1 MKTFWS
7 FILFSSAFVLANE
20 ICAGLC
26 GPCALGNSDSTCVK
40 VDSLCHCAAVLD
52 SISAIKTEDQ
62 DVRLA
67 AESTLVAAF
76 ERGCEEKFCGFYVKL
91 EKDSVRIENIP
102 VRLPEEK
109 AELYKDSAE
118 TPNAVSEEQL
128 LSLSGEC
135 QRFCSFCPEEKSAD
149 SNCIRIEDICGCR
162 AFVEQQKRL
171 QEAASRDSI
180 AQVEAFLMRKENAQ
194 MAADSVL
201 NRLRSSD
208 GEELFLTLFNRDL
221 SLVDMRNSATEKKPD
236 ADTATSA
243 IILLSKETGPRRGDS
258 LKVIIPEEKKE
269 PAGENVELQKT
280 PQKSDRTLYPGLMFY
295 AGSFEESSLMGLD
308 LIKDATFT
316 AGLGFFLRS
325 YFYKFYEYGSFQ
337 FGLNAVYNY
346 AEYDADDCDGGIV
359 YHNVGAEMPLQF
371 RFGFPIGKYIAPYLS
386 YAFVVRKPIYVWT
399 EWYLENERYSYSY
412 GYYSREESDSP
423 KDAYK
428 LGDWEFL
435 GFFGMGL
442 EVVRYFSIEWQMVI
456 HSTRTY
462 EDEPLHPYDESW
474 RVKLEVAF

>member
-1 MKTFWS
+1 MKTFWA
-7 FILFSSAFVLANE
+7 FILFSSSFVLANE
-20 ICAGLC
+20 ICASLC
-26 GPCALGNSDSTCVK
+26 GPCALGNNDSTCVK
-40 VDSLCHCAAVLD
+40 VDSLCHCGAVLD
-52 SISAIKTEDQ
+52 SISAVKPDSQ
-62 DVRLA
+62 NAWVAA
-67 AESTLVAAF
+67 AESSLIAAF
-76 ERGCEEKFCGFYVKL
+76 ERGCEEKFCGFRVKF

-102 VRLPEEK
+102 VRLSKEK
-109 AELYKDSAE
+109 AKLYKDSVE
-118 TPNAVSEEQL
+118 TPNAVVEEPL

-135 QRFCSFCPEEKSAD
+135 QRFCAFCPEEKSAD
-149 SNCIRIEDICGCR
+149 SNCIRIEEICGCK
-162 AFVEQQKRL
+162 AFFEQQKRL

-180 AQVEAFLMRKENAQ
+180 AQIEAFLKRKENAQ

-221 SLVDMRNSATEKKPD
+221 SLVDMRNSPTEKKPD
-236 ADTATSA
+236 TDTATSA

-269 PAGENVELQKT
+269 PAGEHVELQKT
-280 PQKSDRTLYPGLMFY
+280 SQKLDRTLYPGLMFY

-308 LIKDATFT
+308 LIKEATFT

-325 YFYKFYEYGSFQ
+325 YFYKYGSFQ

-346 AEYDADDCDGGIV
+346 AEYDADDFDAGIV

-371 RFGFPIGKYIAPYLS
+371 RFGFPTGKYIAPYLS
-386 YAFVVRKPIYVWT
+386 YAFVLRKPIYVWT
-399 EWYLENERYSYSY
+399 EWYLENERYSHSY
-412 GYYSREESDSP
+412 GYYSDEESGSP
-423 KDAYK
+423 GDAYK
-428 LGDWEFL
+428 LEDWEFF
-435 GFFGMGL
+435 GFFGIGL
-442 EVVRYFSIEWQMVI
+442 EVVRHFSLEWQMVI

-474 RVKLEVAF
+474 RLKLEIAF